1 MIYYIIDLLKRH
13 LQVRNK
19 FKIIM
24 QLNLALGYKCHLKL
38 NRSVKKMS
46 SPQKRCHLNK
56 KTDFMID

>member
-1 MIYYIIDLLKRH
+1 MIYYIIDPLKRH

-19 FKIIM
+19 LKIIM

-46 SPQKRCHLNK
+46 SPFWGDDIFL
-56 KTDFMID
+56 